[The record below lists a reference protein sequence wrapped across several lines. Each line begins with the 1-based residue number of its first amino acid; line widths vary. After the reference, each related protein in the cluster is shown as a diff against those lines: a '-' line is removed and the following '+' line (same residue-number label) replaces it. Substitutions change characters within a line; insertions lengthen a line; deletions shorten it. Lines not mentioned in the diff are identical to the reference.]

1 MTMERDDEAVIHH
14 LRDEDI
20 PAVITLWQAAGLV
33 RPWND
38 PNTDI
43 TTALACMSSTVLAA
57 HAGNALVGTV
67 MAGFDGHRGWLYYL
81 AVAQD
86 HRGRGLGRAL
96 VAAAEAWL
104 AERGAPKVQL
114 MIRSENQAVA
124 DFYEKIG
131 YERSDVMILGKRL

>member
-1 MTMERDDEAVIHH
+1 MTMERDDQAVIHP
-14 LRDEDI
+14 LRDEEI

-38 PNTDI
+38 PHTDI
-43 TTALACMSSTVLAA
+43 TTALACASSTVLAA

-81 AVAQD
+81 AVAED
-86 HRGRGLGRAL
+86 HRRKGLGRAL

-114 MIRSENQAVA
+114 MIRSENKAVA